1 MLGENTFDYNY
12 NQICVG
18 VVVALSALHSHI
30 LFSPS
35 GKTHLNGASLQIQIL
50 ALKAFE
56 TLEVFG
62 PETFL
67 ILKPYLYLYLYLYST
82 YTSTAKIA
90 KTEKQQN
97 LKNLSKT
104 SEHSKHCKGEAAE
117 STSDWTIVP
126 RVHNLKSIMVQ
137 RSAWDWSIG

>member
-1 MLGENTFDYNY
+1 M
-12 NQICVG
+12 
-18 VVVALSALHSHI
+18 
-30 LFSPS
+30 
-35 GKTHLNGASLQIQIL
+35 
-50 ALKAFE
+50 
-56 TLEVFG
+56 
-62 PETFL
+62 
-67 ILKPYLYLYLYLYST
+67 YLYLYSYST

-126 RVHNLKSIMVQ
+126 RVHNLKKYKDHDNNQ
-137 RSAWDWSIG
+137 LGIGALAKHNPGLSHYENDNNFNRDHFNPCDLPEPSSFPLSESLHRRARKEA

>member
-1 MLGENTFDYNY
+1 M
-12 NQICVG
+12 
-18 VVVALSALHSHI
+18 
-30 LFSPS
+30 
-35 GKTHLNGASLQIQIL
+35 
-50 ALKAFE
+50 
-56 TLEVFG
+56 
-62 PETFL
+62 
-67 ILKPYLYLYLYLYST
+67 YLYLYSYST

-137 RSAWDWSIG
+137 RSAWDFEHWLNITQFFPIMKMITIPIGTILILVTYQNPVLSHYQKVCTGEREKKPEVLADFKKRGCYLPH